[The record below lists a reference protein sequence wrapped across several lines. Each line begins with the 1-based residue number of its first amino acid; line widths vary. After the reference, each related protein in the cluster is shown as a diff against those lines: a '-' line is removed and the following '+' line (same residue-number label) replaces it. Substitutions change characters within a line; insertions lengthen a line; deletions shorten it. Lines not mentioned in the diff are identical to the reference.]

1 MFSLFGL
8 PQKGEES
15 PAKGPPAGF
24 FEERAAHRSGIWSRA
39 LDGQLCCD
47 RRSTRSS
54 RITAESKE
62 SEWSW
67 NPEPALAFHCIPIVA
82 RAQPTGRVSGRN
94 ARRLSVQRSPP
105 CVSRPL
111 RKEAASRP
119 CCDPYCCGRGCRLLG
134 GRAVRREGSPRYPG
148 GRTLRRHTCPRCLA
162 WLSAPGDADRRRP
175 PAVACFELGRQLH
188 LRCGRRRTVTR
199 TGSG

>member
-1 MFSLFGL
+1 MVATAPGSCESLFL
-8 PQKGEES
+8 PPRDVLALRAAAEGSKKT
-15 PAKGPPAGF
+15 PPRPPPAGF

-134 GRAVRREGSPRYPG
+134 GRAVRREGSRRYPG
-148 GRTLRRHTCPRCLA
+148 GGDLRRPPCPRCPALPP
-162 WLSAPGDADRRRP
+162 APGDASRP
-175 PAVACFELGRQLH
+175 GQPCVACCEL
-188 LRCGRRRTVTR
+188 RR
-199 TGSG
+199 

>member
-8 PQKGEES
+8 PQKDRR
-15 PAKGPPAGF
+15 KLRQGPPAGF

-119 CCDPYCCGRGCRLLG
+119 CCDPYCCG
-134 GRAVRREGSPRYPG
+134 
-148 GRTLRRHTCPRCLA
+148 
-162 WLSAPGDADRRRP
+162 
-175 PAVACFELGRQLH
+175 
-188 LRCGRRRTVTR
+188 
-199 TGSG
+199 